1 MELTGMS
8 QRRISMKKIREIM
21 RLHEQSKLSQRQI
34 SQALGMSRPVISDYI
49 TKIKSAG
56 LTFIDIEKMPDE
68 TLLNILQGN
77 KTSDNKLHEELQ
89 KKFIHFTRELKRVGV
104 TRQILWEEY
113 ILENPGGYS
122 YSQFCYHFQVWQ
134 NMSEITMHI
143 EHKAG
148 DKLFVDFAGKKLKL
162 TDRITGEIKEVEVF
176 VAILG
181 ASQLVYVEASMS
193 QKKEEWIHLNENA
206 LRYIG
211 GVPRAIV
218 PDCLKSAVTKTD
230 KYEPDINPEYFDF
243 ARHYGTTIL
252 PARPAKPKDKSLV
265 EGAVKITY
273 SWIYAKLRDR
283 VFFSLEELN
292 AAIIE
297 MLKAFN
303 SRTMQR
309 PGISRRELFDTTE
322 KDVLRPLP
330 VDRYELKQFKSLT
343 VQFNY
348 HIYLSDDIH
357 YYSVPYRYKGRKVDV
372 FFTER
377 AVEVYSGNVR
387 IASHLRNRRK
397 NGYTTQRNHMPES
410 HKWEDN
416 WDPEKL
422 TNMAKLKGDA
432 VATVVETVLSSR
444 QHPEQS
450 YKTCLGI
457 LSLAKKYE
465 ESRLNRAC
473 ELAIYYNNCT
483 YKMINN
489 ILSNNMDLV
498 SEEEKVSEF
507 TLPEHDN
514 IRGNQ
519 YYMEDLQ

>member
-1 MELTGMS
+1 
-8 QRRISMKKIREIM
+8 MKKIREIM

-34 SQALGMSRPVISDYI
+34 SQALGMSRPVISDYLA
-49 TKIKSAG
+49 KIQSAG
-56 LTFIDIEKMPDE
+56 LTFIEIEKMPDE

-77 KTSDNKLHEELQ
+77 KISENKLHEALQ
-89 KKFIHFTRELKRVGV
+89 KKFLYFTRELKRDGV
-104 TRQILWEEY
+104 TRQTLWEEY
-113 ILENPGGYS
+113 MHENPGGYS

-148 DKLFVDFAGKKLKL
+148 DKLFVDFAGKKLNL
-162 TDRITGEIKEVEVF
+162 TDRITGEINEVEVF

-193 QKKEEWIHLNENA
+193 QKKEEWIRLNENA

-230 KYEPDINPEYFDF
+230 KYEPDINPEYLDF

-273 SWIYAKLRDR
+273 SWVYAKIRDR
-283 VFFSLEELN
+283 IFFSLKELN
-292 AAIIE
+292 AAIME
-297 MLKAFN
+297 LLEPFN
-303 SRTMQR
+303 LRIMQR
-309 PGISRRELFDTTE
+309 PGVSRRELFNNTE
-322 KDVLRPLP
+322 KDVLQSLP
-330 VDRYELKQFKSLT
+330 AERYELKKFKSLT

-348 HIYLSDDIH
+348 HIYLRDDIH

-377 AVEVYSGNVR
+377 AVEVYCGNVR
-387 IASHLRNRRK
+387 IASHFRNRRK
-397 NGYTTQRNHMPES
+397 NGYTTERSHMPES

-422 TNMAKLKGDA
+422 TNMARLKGDA
-432 VATVVETVLSSR
+432 VATVVKTVLSSR

-457 LSLAKKYE
+457 LALTKKYK

-473 ELAIYYNNCT
+473 ELAIDYDNCT
-483 YKMINN
+483 YKMIKN

-498 SEEEKVSEF
+498 SEEEKDLGF

>member
-1 MELTGMS
+1 MS

-34 SQALGMSRPVISDYI
+34 SNALGMSRPVVSDYLI
-49 TKIKSAG
+49 KVKSAG
-56 LTFIDIEKMPDE
+56 LTFIDIEKMSDE
-68 TLLNILQGN
+68 VLLNIFQGN
-77 KTSDNKLHEELQ
+77 KRVENKNYETLQ
-89 KKFIHFTRELKRVGV
+89 KKFLHFTQELKRVGV

-148 DKLFVDFAGKKLKL
+148 DKLFVDFAGKKLSI
-162 TDRITGEIKEVEVF
+162 TDRTTGEITEVEVF

-193 QKKEEWIHLNENA
+193 QKKEDWIRLNENA
-206 LRYIG
+206 LRYIS
-211 GVPRAIV
+211 GVPQAIV

-230 KYEPDINPEYFDF
+230 KYEPDINPEYLDF

-265 EGAVKITY
+265 EGAVRISY

-283 VFFSLEELN
+283 IFFSLEELN
-292 AAIIE
+292 TAIME
-297 MLKAFN
+297 LLEAFN
-303 SRTMQR
+303 ARTMQR
-309 PGISRRELFDTTE
+309 PGVSRRELFNSIE
-322 KDVLRPLP
+322 KDVLQPLP
-330 VDRYELKQFKSLT
+330 IERYELKKFKSLT

-348 HIYLSDDIH
+348 HIYLKDDIH

-387 IASHLRNRRK
+387 IASHFRNRRK
-397 NGYTTQRNHMPES
+397 NGYTTEKNHMPES
-410 HKWEDN
+410 HKWKDN

-422 TNMAKLKGDA
+422 TSMARLKGDA
-432 VATVVETVLSSR
+432 VATVVETVLCSR

-457 LSLAKKYE
+457 IALAKKYK

-473 ELAIYYNNCT
+473 ELAIYYDNCT
-483 YKMINN
+483 YKMIKN

-498 SEEEKVSEF
+498 SEEENDSGF

-514 IRGNQ
+514 IRGNK